1 MEKQIGTILGPASN
15 SQPPSPLAPSMEVTG
30 MSSHAAMRLCP
41 NDSHR
46 LQGCKQNWQLKD
58 LGGFCLGL
66 LLCMYV
72 CYFITFGQKFI
83 VSFYFD
89 GLFSKWHCKRNKPEC
104 VVRLKEMRM
113 LLGLQREGTAKLKG
127 PGQVQMAEA
136 GAGVRPGSLLRT
148 SGSYFSC
155 AQKKRMPLWSL
166 CLQR

>member
-1 MEKQIGTILGPASN
+1 
-15 SQPPSPLAPSMEVTG
+15 
-30 MSSHAAMRLCP
+30 
-41 NDSHR
+41 
-46 LQGCKQNWQLKD
+46 
-58 LGGFCLGL
+58 
-66 LLCMYV
+66 MYV

-83 VSFYFD
+83 VSSYFE

-136 GAGVRPGSLLRT
+136 GAGVGSGYLLRT

-155 AQKKRMPLWSL
+155 AQKRDATVVSL
-166 CLQR
+166 LAMIRLS